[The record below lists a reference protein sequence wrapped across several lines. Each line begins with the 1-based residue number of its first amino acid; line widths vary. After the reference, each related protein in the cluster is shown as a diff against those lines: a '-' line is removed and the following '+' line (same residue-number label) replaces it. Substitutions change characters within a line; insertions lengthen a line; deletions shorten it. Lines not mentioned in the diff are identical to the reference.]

1 MTAPSQPPC
10 IAKMYPDH
18 PFDVYVIPE
27 GTLLYTGARDT
38 YPISKANARLSN
50 KAPDDTYYYKYFTTK
65 PEVAKQ
71 FAKLNLKHPETHGYV
86 ATYRIKQ
93 PIPIFL
99 NYLTRTRLN
108 DTLYFNSLEAYASP
122 EAQCLCSGGFH
133 GYGTMT
139 DDGLDDI
146 GLCAGLKDYLE
157 LVEYTTVKSGF
168 TSKTT
173 FGGRKTKRLRRSRRT
188 RRKYF
193 IN

>member
-1 MTAPSQPPC
+1 MPAPDPPSC
-10 IAKMYPDH
+10 IAETYPDH
-18 PFDVYVIPE
+18 TFDTYVIPE

-38 YPISKANARLSN
+38 FPTSKSNARLPN
-50 KAPDDTYYYKYFTTK
+50 TAPDGTYYYKYFTIK

-86 ATYRIKQ
+86 ATYRVKQ

-99 NYLTRTRLN
+99 NYLTSTRFN
-108 DTLYFNSLEAYASP
+108 DTLYFNSLKEYASP

-146 GLCAGLKDYLE
+146 GLCAGLKEYLE
-157 LVEYTTVKSGF
+157 LVDYITTKSKF
-168 TSKTT
+168 TTKVT
-173 FGGRKTKRLRRSRRT
+173 FGGRQRSRRLRRRSRK
-188 RRKYF
+188 RRV
-193 IN
+193 